1 MSSRRTT
8 TQQAKSEPVLDGPVD
23 APERDESRLLG
34 ARLKE
39 LRHMRGLSLREVA
52 EGVGVSPSF
61 LSMVERGQTDLSV
74 TRFSRLTEFFDV
86 RPSDLLM
93 ELNATFRPPEL
104 SSLKQFRSIARGPD
118 VEYRVLQDDNPQ
130 MIYVRLAPGARFSD
144 FRAHRG
150 TDFWIVIRGT
160 PVLHYGTETYQLTA
174 GDTARFSST
183 LPHGITN
190 PRGEPAE
197 LTAICS
203 VPYW

>member
-1 MSSRRTT
+1 
-8 TQQAKSEPVLDGPVD
+8 
-23 APERDESRLLG
+23 
-34 ARLKE
+34 
-39 LRHMRGLSLREVA
+39 MRGLSLRDVA
-52 EGVGVSPSF
+52 HGVGVSPSF
-61 LSMVERGQTDLSV
+61 LSMVERGQTDLAV

-86 RPSDLLM
+86 PPSDLLM

-104 SSLKQFRSIARGPD
+104 SSLSEFRSIARGPD
-118 VEYRVLQDDNPQ
+118 VEYLVLQDENPQ

-150 TDFWIVIRGT
+150 TDFWVVIQGQ

-174 GDTARFSST
+174 GETARFSST
-183 LPHGITN
+183 LPHGLTN
-190 PRGEPAE
+190 PHSEPAE